1 MNSEYKDKLLK
12 RRERLSD
19 GEVFEMFT
27 FTNLIAIDRFEKKLI
42 WIKDPDIADLRMN
55 YYEAEEVVEEFN
67 KINFAGYNDWRLPKI
82 EDLIKLI
89 DTAKVLAPESPINE
103 FLNKKYKA
111 AVIGCGSIGALKDNK
126 YDSPEMPHNIL
137 THAHAYYDCPD
148 TELVAVIDMDIEKAK
163 KAGDKWGC
171 STDTDI
177 LNFRNENIDIISVCT
192 PTETHFDILKLV

>member
-103 FLNKKYKA
+103 FLNKIGFENVRAKY
-111 AVIGCGSIGALKDNK
+111 
-126 YDSPEMPHNIL
+126 YL
-137 THAHAYYDCPD
+137 TSDLCLQYLDYIK
-148 TELVAVIDMDIEKAK
+148 VIDMGDGTEGTASMAKPTFYLWPVRDIKNDSQACPIHSGGVAK
-163 KAGDKWGC
+163 FKE
-171 STDTDI
+171 I
-177 LNFRNENIDIISVCT
+177 L
-192 PTETHFDILKLV
+192 